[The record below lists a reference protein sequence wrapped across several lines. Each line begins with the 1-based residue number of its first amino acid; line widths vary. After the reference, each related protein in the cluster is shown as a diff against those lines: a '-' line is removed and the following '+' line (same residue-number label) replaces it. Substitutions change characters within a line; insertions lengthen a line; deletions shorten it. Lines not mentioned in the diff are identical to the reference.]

1 MLPSGSRSKYVLT
14 ESHPENPSW
23 TVMCR
28 HLYWMELS
36 HLLGLLFFLTFLP
49 GEIELL
55 GWYTQRGIHSLTFY
69 GCATFGKKLHYQLK
83 SQHPRRQH
91 GDDNLNT
98 VGLV

>member
-1 MLPSGSRSKYVLT
+1 MLPSGSRSKYVLM

-23 TVMCR
+23 TVMCH

-55 GWYTQRGIHSLTFY
+55 GWHTRHPLADTLWLCHIWQETPLSTKVPASSS
-69 GCATFGKKLHYQLK
+69 ATW
-83 SQHPRRQH
+83 R
-91 GDDNLNT
+91 
-98 VGLV
+98 